1 MIMLKRI
8 MGIQRIEKIRNEE
21 IRARS
26 GVANISG
33 KIREARVGWLGHV
46 ERKTEE
52 DVVMRTCTMEVGGH
66 RKRKTETEVE

>member
-1 MIMLKRI
+1 
-8 MGIQRIEKIRNEE
+8 MGIKRIEKIRNEE

-33 KIREARVGWLGHV
+33 NLREARVGWLGHV

-52 DVVMRTCTMEVGGH
+52 DVVMRTW
-66 RKRKTETEVE
+66 